1 MKANSLTERA
11 LEIISLQGK
20 GALDEAC
27 RTILDFDYGDETV
40 NAAARYYAR
49 ATLARVLPIFPA
61 LLWLSC
67 KAVGGSPEKTN
78 SLAPPLMIITASG
91 DIHDDVI
98 DRSKRKC
105 RRKTVFGRYGREVA
119 ILVGDAFLMQG
130 LAILNRSQDLSLQQK
145 QTLFDL
151 TEKSLFES
159 IRAELAETRLWKK
172 RDVTPQE
179 YFEVIKLKGSVAEL
193 VCRIGGVVGC
203 ADEKALAE
211 ISRFG
216 RVIGVL
222 SSVKDEFMDM
232 QNLPE
237 LRHRVKYEL
246 PPYPVIYASQNPL
259 IKKKIEPAFK
269 RREPLKKDLQ
279 SMAETVLKSE
289 EVKKLKAELAELGKR
304 ELEENSL
311 LKDYEKA
318 EEAAVVLR
326 ALAAE
331 M

>member
-11 LEIISLQGK
+11 LGIVRLHGK
-20 GALDEAC
+20 RALDEAC
-27 RTILDFDYGDETV
+27 RRILKSDYGDETV
-40 NAAARYYAR
+40 NDAAKYYAQV
-49 ATLARVLPIFPA
+49 TLARVLPIFPT
-61 LLWLSC
+61 LLRLSC
-67 KAVGGSPEKTN
+67 KAAGGNPEKTN
-78 SLAPPLMIITASG
+78 SLAPALMIITASG
-91 DIHDDVI
+91 DIHDDVV

-105 RRKTVFGRYGREVA
+105 RRETVFGRYGREVA
-119 ILVGDAFLMQG
+119 LLVGDAFLIQG
-130 LAILNRSQDLSLQQK
+130 LTILNGCRDLSVEQRQAI
-145 QTLFDL
+145 FDL
-151 TEKSLFES
+151 TEKSMFES
-159 IRAELAETRLWKK
+159 IKAELVETRLWKK

-179 YFEVIKLKGSVAEL
+179 YFEVINLKGSVAEL

-259 IKKKIEPAFK
+259 IKKKIEPALK

-311 LKDYEKA
+311 LKGERA
-318 EEAAVVLR
+318 SEAAVILR
-326 ALAAE
+326 ALATE